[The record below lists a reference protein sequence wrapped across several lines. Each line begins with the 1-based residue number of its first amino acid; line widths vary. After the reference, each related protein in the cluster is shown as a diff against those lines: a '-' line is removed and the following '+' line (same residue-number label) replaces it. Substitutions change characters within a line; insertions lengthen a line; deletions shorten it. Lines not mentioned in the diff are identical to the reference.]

1 MKTVFLL
8 HENKEWSEPLEIALN
23 EITKH
28 ETNSTKTN
36 LYLKAKIYEIIRK

>member
-23 EITKH
+23 EIDVPYK
-28 ETNSTKTN
+28 NWYMVDRLIN
-36 LYLKAKIYEIIRK
+36 LSLIHI